1 MNELLGK
8 RTMSS
13 AASSNDQ
20 PAHHE
25 RTMSQD
31 TLPGHGV
38 ISAQAG
44 QESRLREDQN
54 SMDAKR
60 QRVQQQAAGTASA
73 RGQVWGIDAWL
84 ASLDLHRAVAEAL
97 APPPGQEAFSY
108 AKTKLEGVVESRLK
122 AAKLEGLL
130 PLILRGIAA
139 LQTQDVATAGDLN
152 KKFAIDGS
160 GSIELTY
167 GTMETFNAG
176 LEGFIGPPFMSSE
189 SAALQKVAMP
199 LRESAT
205 TEPTLLGQ
213 MEMEHCESPDS
224 SEPFPSQKGKVIVRP
239 KAQWAFVMKTH
250 PPAGTVDED
259 DDGTFSIT
267 GRIRKPLSDY
277 WTLVEEK
284 NALLAE
290 RKNPMLVLEELV
302 AAQLYTCPM
311 YLKYNSVL
319 RFFSGNRFLQD
330 QCVKYKLGVWEGD
343 EARQKLSWTLAPTKY
358 ATTIHAINS
367 CIVKLSALTVA
378 ETAYRGVAGMR
389 MPQSFFEKDPK
400 TNLAGGV
407 EYGFSSTTRKRETAI
422 FYAKADKAEVA
433 STVLEA
439 QMGMVDRGANIDFLS
454 QFPGEGEILY
464 GPLMGMEVRSTRVE
478 RSTLVIVVAMSVNQ
492 KSLTLEEVVSKRRK
506 VVMDMDANVL
516 ADFTRSLDKDE
527 AWAALGE
534 VCNMKSVSDYLTSV
548 LEPLHSQGAEYYN
561 DDAKLGGAINDAVF
575 RANAVRGWAGGIQV
589 RKEAGMA
596 G

>member
-1 MNELLGK
+1 MHAERL
-8 RTMSS
+8 RIQPE
-13 AASSNDQ
+13 AAS
-20 PAHHE
+20 
-25 RTMSQD
+25 
-31 TLPGHGV
+31 
-38 ISAQAG
+38 
-44 QESRLREDQN
+44 
-54 SMDAKR
+54 
-60 QRVQQQAAGTASA
+60 TASTL
-73 RGQVWGIDAWL
+73 GEEWGIEAWL
-84 ASLDLHRAVAEAL
+84 ASLDLHRAAAKAL
-97 APPPGQEAFSY
+97 APPPGHEAFSY
-108 AKTKLEGVVESRLK
+108 AKTKLEGEVEAKLK

-130 PLILRGIAA
+130 PLILQGIAE
-139 LQTQDVATAGDLN
+139 LKTQDKATATELN
-152 KKFAIDGS
+152 EKFAADGS
-160 GSIELTY
+160 GSVELTY

-176 LEGFIGPPFMSSE
+176 LEGFIGPPLMSNESE
-189 SAALQKVAMP
+189 ALQQVVMP
-199 LRESAT
+199 LRGVAT
-205 TEPTLLGQ
+205 TGPTLLGQ
-213 MEMEHCESPDS
+213 MEKEHCESPDS
-224 SEPFPSQKGKVIVRP
+224 SLPFPSQRGKVIVRP
-239 KAQWAFVMKTH
+239 EAQWAFMMKSQ
-250 PPAGTVDED
+250 PSRGLIDDD
-259 DDGTFSIT
+259 DDGTFSIS
-267 GRIRKPLSDY
+267 GRIRKPLRDY

-290 RKNPMLVLEELV
+290 HKNPTMILEDLV

-319 RFFSGNRFLQD
+319 RFFSGDAFLQD
-330 QCVKYKLGVWEGD
+330 QCVKYKLGVWEAD
-343 EARQKLSWTLAPTKY
+343 EDGLWQNFSWKLAPTKY

-378 ETAYRGVAGMR
+378 ETVYRGVAGMR
-389 MPQSFFEKDPK
+389 MPQSFFKKDLK

-422 FYAKADKAEVA
+422 FYAKTNEAEVA

-464 GPLMGMEVRSTRVE
+464 GPLTGMEVRSTRVE
-478 RSTLVIVVAMSVNQ
+478 GSTLVIVVDMSVNQ

-527 AWAALGE
+527 AWAALGT
-534 VCNMKSVSDYLTSV
+534 VCDMKLVSNYLESL

-575 RANAVRGWAGGIQV
+575 RANAVRGWAGGLQV
-589 RKEAGMA
+589 HGVAGVVA
-596 G
+596 SVADCGGRDRQWR